1 MALVAF
7 RLTKEMKRLMDL
19 VILKSEYTNRS
30 DFIRQAIK
38 TKIDEDM
45 EILAGRKR
53 VLKQSRAEAIKVKEV
68 AV

>member
-38 TKIDEDM
+38 TKIDEDI

-53 VLKQSRAEAIKVKEV
+53 VLKQSQAEAIRMKEV
-68 AV
+68 SV